1 MALVLPYRI
10 RMSGSPVL
18 KALAEL
24 TGSSSQRRR
33 INMAR
38 YQNVL
43 KKYGITEQQLK
54 TQGVDVV
61 SKSLGNIC
69 NVQVLFAIAELLC
82 NGDIEEAE

>member
-1 MALVLPYRI
+1 
-10 RMSGSPVL
+10 
-18 KALAEL
+18 
-24 TGSSSQRRR
+24 
-33 INMAR
+33 MAR